1 MKSSHILSINAVC
14 RECAKEFG
22 YLGSSRALTIRIMRH
37 IKKSPG
43 HTVIGVQ
50 TNRIVYKR
58 GSSCTAR

>member
-1 MKSSHILSINAVC
+1 MKSSHILSINAIC

-22 YLGSSRALTIRIMRH
+22 YRGSSRALTIRIMKH